1 VGVIFSSVL
10 FAFFKQAGYGLQL
23 YTAVPNAIIYV
34 ISGLMIL
41 FIVVI
46 NEVTTRYIRALRRKE
61 AA

>member
-1 VGVIFSSVL
+1 
-10 FAFFKQAGYGLQL
+10 
-23 YTAVPNAIIYV
+23 VPNAIIYV

-46 NEVTTRYIRALRRKE
+46 NEVTARYIRALRRKE

>member
-1 VGVIFSSVL
+1 
-10 FAFFKQAGYGLQL
+10 
-23 YTAVPNAIIYV
+23 V